1 MSGLLSSS
9 QLNTFLDKNHVSS
22 LLFIFI
28 FLGGEK
34 SKQQVVT
41 GSRIQKGQNGPLK
54 KKIKGFFDL
63 KSIVKR
69 IKFFFMGR
77 SRIFFQL

>member
-22 LLFIFI
+22 LIIIII
-28 FLGGEK
+28 FLGGKNDNNIDTFYGYENSFYL

-41 GSRIQKGQNGPLK
+41 GSRIQEG
-54 KKIKGFFDL
+54 KIAP
-63 KSIVKR
+63 
-69 IKFFFMGR
+69 
-77 SRIFFQL
+77 